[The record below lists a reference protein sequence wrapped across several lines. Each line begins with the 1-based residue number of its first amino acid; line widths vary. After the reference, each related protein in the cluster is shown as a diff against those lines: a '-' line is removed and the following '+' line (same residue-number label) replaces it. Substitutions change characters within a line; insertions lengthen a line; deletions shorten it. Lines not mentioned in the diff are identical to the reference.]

1 MSANEQIRQNEQAI
15 NSYSA
20 KTGAGKQSDSS
31 MSLLFIREHGWQ
43 SL

>member
-31 MSLLFIREHGWQ
+31 TLLLFH
-43 SL
+43 